1 MKSHAW
7 LTLSHRTLHSFLLV
21 AALILFSM
29 PAAAQMSA
37 EASPPLMENTDV
49 DVQPVLTCEET
60 FTQLVDEFV
69 ASPYTYGLF
78 DSASVVLDSYVSAPD
93 AATAKIVGKAAFVSY
108 PPEAF
113 NVYRIDAASIPD
125 PAILA
130 QAQQEYT
137 DYVSPQVAAGDCLVN
152 ILWTT
157 SDGRTFE
164 TLGLGSSTGSAKFEP
179 LMDMVVVP
187 SSGLNSRPVVRRGAP
202 TGYDTDTWE
211 NLIGVT
217 KAWGQVQVS
226 ALGSDGCQA
235 SFSAEFTSGAAFPFV
250 VEPPNAEP
258 TVVKTCFT
266 KEDCECRQGD
276 DTKSNKMEC
285 GQVSQSYSV
294 IGRIG
299 TQWFGADITSYGG
312 VVKAWACADGQTGS
326 GNW

>member
-1 MKSHAW
+1 
-7 LTLSHRTLHSFLLV
+7 
-21 AALILFSM
+21 
-29 PAAAQMSA
+29 MSA

-226 ALGSDGCQA
+226 ALGSDG
-235 SFSAEFTSGAAFPFV
+235 
-250 VEPPNAEP
+250 
-258 TVVKTCFT
+258 
-266 KEDCECRQGD
+266 
-276 DTKSNKMEC
+276 
-285 GQVSQSYSV
+285 
-294 IGRIG
+294 
-299 TQWFGADITSYGG
+299 
-312 VVKAWACADGQTGS
+312 
-326 GNW
+326 